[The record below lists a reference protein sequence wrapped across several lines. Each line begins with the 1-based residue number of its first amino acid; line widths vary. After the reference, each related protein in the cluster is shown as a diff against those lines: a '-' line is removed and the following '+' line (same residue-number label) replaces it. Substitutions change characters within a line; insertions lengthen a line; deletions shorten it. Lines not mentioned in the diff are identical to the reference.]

1 MLNSDILNN
10 FKKNNNMIIK
20 KSNLLDS
27 DIKEYDSRSV
37 IDSIYD
43 NIKNMSKTDIIE
55 FIMTSAI
62 ESNVKTVEIYS
73 KINKFDV
80 EKNIQLFKSA
90 FLDIAN
96 NDDIEKRD
104 KFLHIIEYL
113 NMLYHLIDLSN
124 TSKIISNVAIAVVSM
139 DLINYT
145 VEEVSSSDPNQMALL
160 LNLKQQFFIK
170 LNSLFMLNL
179 ELKDKLIKNTCIH
192 LVLNYIM
199 EYSDYD
205 DSYKIFH
212 LLFDTALFSNE
223 KNQQQIKDIVIKLG
237 YDDNLNT
244 FNAAVLFANKNI
256 DGLNKFITDNN
267 FGEDIILITDMLFYL
282 ENYSLIEK
290 KLNEELDLGK
300 IEDNLYNVYSILKD
314 LYTTIMPNYNKLFNI
329 TKKLMISHETDD
341 ENFMENLI
349 NDAVMYAKKINVF
362 EKEKDNIYK
371 CAKEKCSVAVY
382 CHILLDEKEY
392 DLLANVSSELTD
404 YQDIMIFLLFM
415 KYNKQSLPNYDKLLD
430 IIKNNK
436 NADDE
441 EINRILNMS

>member
-55 FIMTSAI
+55 FIMKSAI

-124 TSKIISNVAIAVVSM
+124 TSKIISNVTIAVVSM

-145 VEEVSSSDPNQMALL
+145 LEEVSSSDPNQMALL

-170 LNSLFMLNL
+170 LNSLFILNL

-199 EYSDYD
+199 EYSDFD

-237 YDDNLNT
+237 YEDNLNT

-267 FGEDIILITDMLFYL
+267 FGEDIILITDILFYL

-349 NDAVMYAKKINVF
+349 NDAVMYAKKTNVF

>member
-55 FIMTSAI
+55 FIMKSAI

-124 TSKIISNVAIAVVSM
+124 TSKIISNVTIAVVSM

-170 LNSLFMLNL
+170 LNSLFILNL

-199 EYSDYD
+199 EYSDFD

-237 YDDNLNT
+237 YEDNLNT

-267 FGEDIILITDMLFYL
+267 FGEDIILITDILFYL

-349 NDAVMYAKKINVF
+349 NDAVMYAKKTNVF

>member
-55 FIMTSAI
+55 FIMKSAI

-124 TSKIISNVAIAVVSM
+124 TSKIISNVTIAVVSM

-145 VEEVSSSDPNQMALL
+145 VEEVSASETDKIALL

-170 LNSLFMLNL
+170 LNSLFILNL

-199 EYSDYD
+199 EYSDFD

-237 YDDNLNT
+237 YEDNLNT

-267 FGEDIILITDMLFYL
+267 FGEDIILITDILFYL

-349 NDAVMYAKKINVF
+349 NDAVMYAKKTNVF